1 MMKQK
6 SGKQPLFALKYLAYD
21 FIKVTAALPGLIW
34 LRPRWIYAAPEAR
47 EYLRGGALVIAN
59 HVGFL
64 DPVYLMYA
72 IWYRR
77 HRFVCGKEFFESK
90 ARWFFR
96 AFRCI
101 PIDRENF
108 GLDSLRLIADELR
121 AGSVVTMFP
130 EGHISAEGG
139 EEIAAFKPGMVL
151 MALQGRAPVVP
162 VYFQPRKHWYS
173 RLRVVIGQKLDI
185 IETYG
190 THPTMSQIDEIVT
203 LLRGRVEE
211 LKAIAE
217 ERES

>member
-1 MMKQK
+1 MNEQK
-6 SGKQPLFALKYLAYD
+6 TGKQPLFALKYLAYD

-34 LRPRWIYAAPEAR
+34 LRPRWMFASPEAKKP
-47 EYLRGGALVIAN
+47 LRGGNLVIAN

-64 DPVYLMYA
+64 DPLYLMYA
-72 IWYRR
+72 VWYRR
-77 HRFVCGKEFFESK
+77 HRFVCGKEFFETR

-121 AGSVVTMFP
+121 AGSLVTMFP
-130 EGHISAEGG
+130 EGHINGEGG

-162 VYFQPRKHWYS
+162 VYFRPRKHWYS
-173 RLRVVIGQKLDI
+173 RLRVVIGEPLDI
-185 IETYG
+185 VKTYG
-190 THPTMSQIDEIVT
+190 THPSLGQIDEIVS
-203 LLRGRVEE
+203 LLRGRVEK
-211 LKAIAE
+211 LKILAE
-217 ERES
+217 KKEV

>member
-130 EGHISAEGG
+130 EGHISADGG

-173 RLRVVIGQKLDI
+173 RLRVVIGAPVSPASPD
-185 IETYG
+185 G
-190 THPTMSQIDEIVT
+190 
-203 LLRGRVEE
+203 GRPGMQQLEQLVGRLENE
-211 LKAIAE
+211 MKRLASLAG
-217 ERES
+217 ESR